1 MVNKPPADTTTP
13 LVVSVEDNPA
23 DVRLLEEGVATVDGD
38 IEVRVFNNGQTA
50 TQHLIGDERMA
61 TEPIDLVFLDLNI
74 PGKSGL
80 EILRHLRGDPQF
92 DTVPIVV
99 VSSSDNPED
108 IQRVYEESANSYVTK
123 PADPDDFIQS
133 IAAAVRF
140 WMPET
145 TNTSTHD

>member
-1 MVNKPPADTTTP
+1 VNKPPADTTTP